1 MPVFGYSCFGCLL
14 CVLCIACV
22 VLCLVYGDG
31 GDDDDDDDSDDETND
46 DNGDDDDDGGSVYND
61 ADDDEDDDDD
71 DDDED
76 DNDADDDD
84 DDDDEGHLGP
94 SWSVLESSWSP
105 LEALLARPGLQASW
119 MPHFF
124 EDVSGESLIFNI
136 ERLKTKLSTSQF
148 LEDVSGETAISEYS
162 GDFATD
168 LNITIFGGCLR
179 RNAHF

>member
-1 MPVFGYSCFGCLL
+1 M
-14 CVLCIACV
+14 
-22 VLCLVYGDG
+22 YGDG
-31 GDDDDDDDSDDETND
+31 GDDDDDDDDSDDETDD
-46 DNGDDDDDGGSVYND
+46 DNADDDDDGGSVYDD
-61 ADDDEDDDDD
+61 ADDDEDDNDD

-76 DNDADDDD
+76 DNDAADDD
-84 DDDDEGHLGP
+84 DDDDERHLGP

-124 EDVSGESLIFNI
+124 EDVSGESFIFNI
-136 ERLKTKLSTSQF
+136 ERLKTKLSTSQL
-148 LEDVSGETAISEYS
+148 LEDVSSETAISEYS

-168 LNITIFGGCLR
+168 LNITIFGGCLK